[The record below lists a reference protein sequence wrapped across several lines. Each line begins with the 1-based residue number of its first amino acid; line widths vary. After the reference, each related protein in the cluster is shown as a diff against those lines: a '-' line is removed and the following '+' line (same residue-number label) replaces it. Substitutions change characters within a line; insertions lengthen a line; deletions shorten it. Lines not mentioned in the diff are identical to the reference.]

1 MIQVDDFHKAYGR
14 FIAVQG
20 LSFAVAP
27 GHVMG
32 LVGPNGA
39 GKTTTLRAVAGLCAP
54 SQGRLTVA
62 GFDTVRQ
69 PVEVKKRLAYVADD
83 PQLFADLTVLEHLRF
98 YAAAYHVENAPLLME
113 RLLID
118 FELEAKQFELARN
131 LSRGMR
137 QKLAICCAYLYDPQV
152 LLFDEPMTGLDPLGI
167 RQFKDSIRERAAA
180 GATIVVSS
188 HLLAIVEDICSHV
201 LILKSGRMQ
210 YHGSIDEVCRAQGGS
225 GPVRSLEE
233 MFFLATGSNEP
244 LSAVTV

>member
-1 MIQVDDFHKAYGR
+1 MIHVDGFHKAYGQ
-14 FIAVQG
+14 FVAVHD
-20 LSFAVAP
+20 LSFDVQP
-27 GHVMG
+27 GQVMG

-54 SQGRLTVA
+54 SRGRLEVA

-69 PVEVKKRLAYVADD
+69 PVDVKRRLAYVADD

-98 YAAAYHVENAPLLME
+98 FAAAYRVPDAPRRTEL
-113 RLLID
+113 LLID
-118 FELEAKQFELARN
+118 FELESKQHELARN

-137 QKLAICCAYLYDPQV
+137 QKLAICCAYLHSPQV

-167 RQFKDSIRERAAA
+167 RQFKESIREQAAN
-180 GATIVVSS
+180 GTTIVVSS

-210 YHGSIDEVCRAQGGS
+210 YHGAIEQVRSAQGSS

-233 MFFLATGSNEP
+233 MFFLATGSTEP
-244 LSAVTV
+244 LSAVSV